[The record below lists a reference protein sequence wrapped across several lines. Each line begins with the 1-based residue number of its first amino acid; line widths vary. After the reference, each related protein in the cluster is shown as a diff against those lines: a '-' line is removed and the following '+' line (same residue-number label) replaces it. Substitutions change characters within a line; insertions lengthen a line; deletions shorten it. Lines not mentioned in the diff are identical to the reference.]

1 MLTDKEV
8 KKEFKKIASKDPNKY
23 YATSYLKKEGF
34 SRYKCENCG
43 INFWSATKSKVCG
56 DPSCSGG
63 FRFLEDNPVKK
74 KMDYL
79 TVWKEFS
86 AMFNKLGY
94 TPIKRYPTVSRWNP
108 TMDFTIASIAAFQPY
123 VVSGEV
129 KPPANPLVIPQFCL
143 RFSDIDNV
151 GITGSHMTGFVMIG
165 QHAFVQQKDWSQETY
180 FSHIHNWLKKGLGL
194 PNNEII
200 FHEDAWA
207 GGGNFGPCMEF
218 FSRGVEIGNQV
229 YMLYEKT
236 EAGKKEL
243 PIRVLDMGMGQE
255 RNAWF
260 SQGSNTIYEAVF
272 PTVCKKLFST
282 TGIKVD
288 ANIIRKFVPYAGML
302 NIDEVENID
311 KAWKTV
317 ASKVKVDVKE
327 LRELILPLAALY
339 SIGEHTR
346 SLLIALNDGALPSNT
361 GGSYNLRVLIRRSLS
376 FIQKYGWNISLPE
389 VCKWHADYLKPQ
401 FPELQKHLEEVS
413 TILNVEKNKYNN
425 TIEKSEQIIKNLV
438 KKEVTEK
445 DLLTLYDSQG
455 IAPELIAEA
464 AEKLGKKVKIADN
477 FYAKVAE
484 LHEKQEQ
491 KAATKKEVDLNLDG
505 IPDTEILYY
514 SDYKKDK
521 FEGKILKIIDKFVIL
536 DKTIFYP
543 TSGGQLHDIGTLGNY
558 KVVNIFKQGAI
569 VVHQLAEKPK
579 FKAGDTIKGEIDLE
593 RRIQLAQHHT
603 GTHLLNAAV
612 RRLLGRHIYQAG
624 AKKTPEK
631 AHLDVTHYQ
640 SITEEELEAIEKEA
654 NKLIQEKIPV
664 NSKMVSRDEAEKK
677 YGTSIYQGGAVPGKI
692 LRIVEIPEVDVEA
705 CGGTHLKN
713 TSEIGKLHI
722 LKASKIQDGIVRIEF
737 VAGSAAKAETDKDKN
752 LLKETADIL
761 KVDIKEV
768 PARAKELFEKWKKAK
783 KGKASGKDL
792 ELKERI
798 KENLSEKELLHKTAQ
813 IFSTQ
818 TEHVPKTAKRFLEEL
833 EQFKKSK

>member
-8 KKEFKKIASKDPNKY
+8 KKELKKIASKDPNKY
-23 YATSYLKKEGF
+23 YPTSYLKKEGF
-34 SRYKCENCG
+34 SRYKCAKCSLY
-43 INFWSATKSKVCG
+43 FWSVQESKLCG

-165 QHAFVQQKDWSQETY
+165 QHAFVQEKDWSQELY
-180 FSHIHNWLKKGLGL
+180 LSHIHNWLKRGLGL
-194 PNNEII
+194 PNEEIT
-200 FHEDAWA
+200 FHEETWA
-207 GGGNFGPCMEF
+207 GGGNLGQSMEF

-236 EAGKKEL
+236 ESGKKEL

-272 PTVCKKLFST
+272 PTVCKKLFSA
-282 TGIKVD
+282 TGIKPD
-288 ANIIRKFVPYAGML
+288 DKIIRKFVPYAGLL
-302 NIDEVENID
+302 NIDEVEDID

-317 ASKVKVDVKE
+317 ASKIKVDVKE
-327 LRELILPLAALY
+327 LRDLIMPLAAIY

-346 SLLIALNDGALPSNT
+346 SLLVALNDGALPSNT
-361 GGSYNLRVLIRRSLS
+361 GGSYNLRVLIRRALS
-376 FIQKYGWNISLPE
+376 FIKKYGWNIDLAE
-389 VCKWHADYLKPQ
+389 VCKWHAEYLKPQ
-401 FPELQKHLEEVS
+401 FPELLKNLDGVS
-413 TILNVEKNKYNN
+413 TILHVEKSKYNN
-425 TIEKSEQIIKNLV
+425 TIEKSNQIIQNLV
-438 KKEVTEK
+438 KKEVKEK
-445 DLLTLYDSQG
+445 ELLTLYDSQG

-477 FYAKVAE
+477 FYVKVAE

-491 KAATKKEVDLNLDG
+491 KAATKKEVDLNLAG

-514 SDYKKDK
+514 KDYKIDK
-521 FEGKILKIIDKFVIL
+521 FDGKVLKIIDNYVIL
-536 DKTIFYP
+536 DKTVFYP
-543 TSGGQLHDIGTLGNY
+543 TSGGQLHDIGNLGGA
-558 KVVNIFKQGAI
+558 KVVNVFKQGAT
-569 VVHQLAEKPK
+569 VVHQLADKPK
-579 FKAGDTIKGEIDLE
+579 FKVGDKVHGEIDLT

-603 GTHLLNAAV
+603 GTHILNAAV
-612 RRLLGRHIYQAG
+612 RRLLGNHIYQAG
-624 AKKTPEK
+624 ARKTPEK
-631 AHLDVTHYQ
+631 ATLDVTHYQ
-640 SITEEELEAIEKEA
+640 SISEEELERIEEEA
-654 NKLIQEKIPV
+654 NKIISERIPMR
-664 NSKMVSRDEAEKK
+664 SLMVPRDEAEKK

-705 CGGTHLKN
+705 CGGTHLGN
-713 TSEIGKLHI
+713 TGEVGKLHI

-752 LLKETADIL
+752 LLKETAEIL
-761 KVDIKEV
+761 KVDLKEV
-768 PARAKELFEKWKKAK
+768 PSRAKELFEKWKKAK
-783 KGKASGKDL
+783 KGKL
-792 ELKERI
+792 EDFNLKEKI
-798 KENLSEKELLHKTAQ
+798 KENLPEKEILHKTAK

-818 TEHVPKTAKRFLEEL
+818 PEHVPKTAKRFLQEL
-833 EQFKKSK
+833 EQFKKSGN

>member
-1 MLTDKEV
+1 MLTDKQV
-8 KKEFKKIASKDPNKY
+8 KSEFKKVASKDYTKY

-34 SRYKCENCG
+34 SRHKCEKCG
-43 INFWSATKSKVCG
+43 INFWAISESKVCG

-74 KMDYL
+74 KMDYI

-86 AMFNKLGY
+86 TMFNKLGY

-108 TMDFTIASIAAFQPY
+108 TMDYTIASIAAFQPY

-143 RFSDIDNV
+143 RFGDIDNV

-165 QHAFVQQKDWSQETY
+165 QHAFVQEKEWNQEKY
-180 FSHIHNWLKKGLGL
+180 FSHIHTWLKKGLGL
-194 PNNEII
+194 PNEEIT

-236 EAGKKEL
+236 ESGKKEL
-243 PIRVLDMGMGQE
+243 PIKVLDMGMGQE

-260 SQGSNTIYEAVF
+260 SQGTNTIYEAVF
-272 PTVCKKLFST
+272 PTVCKKLFSA
-282 TGIKVD
+282 TGVKVD
-288 ANIIRKFVPYAGML
+288 PNIVRKFVPYAGLL
-302 NIDEVENID
+302 NVDEVEDIG

-327 LRELILPLAALY
+327 LRELILPLAAVY

-346 SLLIALNDGALPSNT
+346 SLLFALNDGALPSNT
-361 GGSYNLRVLIRRSLS
+361 GGGYNLRVLIRRALS
-376 FIQKYGWNISLPE
+376 FINKYGWNINLSD
-389 VCKWHADYLKPQ
+389 VCKWHAEYLKPQ
-401 FPELQKHLEEVS
+401 FPELMDNLEEVS

-425 TIEKSEQIIKNLV
+425 TLEKSEQVIKNLI

-455 IAPELIAEA
+455 ISPELIADSA
-464 AEKLGKKVKIADN
+464 KKLGKEIKIPDN
-477 FYAKVAE
+477 FYAQVAE

-491 KAATKKEVDLNLDG
+491 KTATKKEVDLNLSG
-505 IPDTEILYY
+505 IQDTKILYY
-514 SDYKKDK
+514 TDYKKDK
-521 FEGKILKIIDKFVIL
+521 FEGKVLKIIDNFVIL

-543 TSGGQLHDIGTLGNY
+543 TSGGQLHDIGTLNGQ

-569 VVHQLAEKPK
+569 VVHQLAERPK
-579 FKAGDTIKGEIDLE
+579 FKVNDKAKGEIDLA

-603 GTHLLNAAV
+603 GTHILNAAV

-640 SITEEELEAIEKEA
+640 SISEEELESIEREA
-654 NKLIQEKIPV
+654 NKIIQEKIPV

-692 LRIVEIPEVDVEA
+692 LRIVEVPEVDVEA

-713 TSEIGKLHI
+713 TSEIEKLHI

-737 VAGSAAKAETDKDKN
+737 VAGSAAKSEVDKDKN
-752 LLKETADIL
+752 LLKETAEIL
-761 KVDIKEV
+761 KVNPKEV
-768 PARAKELFEKWKKAK
+768 PARAKELFDKWKKGK
-783 KGKASGKDL
+783 KGKLSGKDL
-792 ELKERI
+792 ELKERL
-798 KENLSEKELLHKTAQ
+798 KENLPEKELLHKTAQ
-813 IFSTQ
+813 IFNTQ
-818 TEHVPKTAKRFLEEL
+818 PEHVPKTAKRFLDEL
-833 EQFKKSK
+833 EQFKKK

>member
-34 SRYKCENCG
+34 SRHKCEKCSTF
-43 INFWSATKSKVCG
+43 FWSTVKSKVCG

-74 KMDYL
+74 KMDYV

-86 AMFNKLGY
+86 TIFNKLGY

-123 VVSGEV
+123 VISGEV

-143 RFSDIDNV
+143 RFEDIDNV

-165 QHAFVQQKDWSQETY
+165 QHAFVQQKDWSQEKY

-200 FHEDAWA
+200 FHEDSWA
-207 GGGNFGPCMEF
+207 GGGNFGPSMEF

-255 RNAWF
+255 RNAWL
-260 SQGSNTIYEAVF
+260 SQGANTIYEAVF
-272 PTVCKKLFST
+272 PTVCKKLFSS
-282 TGIKVD
+282 TGVKV
-288 ANIIRKFVPYAGML
+288 NPEIVRKFLPYAGLL

-311 KAWKTV
+311 KTWKTV
-317 ASKVKVDVKE
+317 ASKVKIDVKE
-327 LRELILPLAALY
+327 LRDLILPLAAVY

-361 GGSYNLRVLIRRSLS
+361 GGGYNLRVLIRRALS
-376 FIQKYGWNISLPE
+376 FIQKYGWNIDLAE
-389 VCKWHADYLKPQ
+389 VCKWHAEYLKPQ
-401 FPELQKHLEEVS
+401 FPELQNHLEEVS
-413 TILNVEKNKYNN
+413 TILDVEKNKYNN
-425 TIEKSEQIIKNLV
+425 TIEKSSQIIQNLI
-438 KKEVTEK
+438 KKEITEK

-455 IAPELIAEA
+455 ISPELIAES
-464 AEKLGKKVKIADN
+464 AEKLKKKVKIPDN

-491 KAATKKEVDLNLDG
+491 KAATKKEIDLDLKG

-514 SDYKKDK
+514 ADYRKDK
-521 FEGKILKIIDKFVIL
+521 FDGKVLKIIDNYVIL
-536 DKTIFYP
+536 DKTVFYP
-543 TSGGQLHDIGTLGNY
+543 TSGGQLHDIGTLGNH

-569 VVHQLAEKPK
+569 VVHQLADKPK
-579 FKAGDTIKGEIDLE
+579 FKKGDVVHGEIDLA

-603 GTHLLNAAV
+603 GTHILNAAV
-612 RRLLGRHIYQAG
+612 RRILGNHIYQAG
-624 AKKTPEK
+624 ARKTPEK

-640 SITEEELEAIEKEA
+640 SITEEELEKIEKEA
-654 NKLIQEKIPV
+654 NKIISEKIPMR
-664 NSKMVSRDEAEKK
+664 SRLIPRDEAEKQF
-677 YGTSIYQGGAVPGKI
+677 GTSIYQGGAVPGKI

-705 CGGTHLKN
+705 CGGTHLNN
-713 TSEIGKLHI
+713 TNEVGSLHI
-722 LKASKIQDGIVRIEF
+722 LKSSKIQDGIVRIEF
-737 VAGSAAKAETDKDKN
+737 VAGSAAKSEVDKDKN
-752 LLKETADIL
+752 LLQEVADIL
-761 KVDIKEV
+761 KVNPKEV
-768 PARAKELFEKWKKAK
+768 PSRAQELFDKWKKAK
-783 KGKASGKDL
+783 KGKLAGKAL
-792 ELKERI
+792 ELKEKI
-798 KENLSEKELLHKTAQ
+798 KENLSDKELLHKTAK

-818 TEHVPKTAKRFLEEL
+818 PEHVPKTAKRFLDEL
-833 EQFKKSK
+833 ESFKKK